1 MAVRPD
7 SATLDPVAMAVIQ
20 SRLERVVREMINTL
34 LRSARAGVLGI
45 ARDFS
50 CCLLTADDELLAWA
64 ESIPIHVMSGPDLM
78 SRWMKTFHPDLRRGD
93 AFLHNSPY
101 HGNSHAADWSILIP
115 VIDDDG
121 IHRFTVLAKAH
132 QGDCGN
138 AEPTTYSYNAR
149 DVYEEGA
156 LIFPCV
162 RAQTDYEDNQDLIR
176 MCRMRI
182 RVPDQWW
189 GDYLAVMGAAR
200 IGERRLLGLV
210 RELGAERLQAY
221 SRQWFDHSEQRM
233 IEAIQALPAARL
245 TATTCHDPL
254 PTVPEGVPIKVTV
267 DIDPVDARI
276 SVDLTDNPDC
286 LPAGINHSEACART
300 AAMIGVFNSIGRDV
314 PSNAGSFRRLDIL
327 LRENCCVG
335 IPRHPASCSAATIDL
350 TARVV
355 GPVQRCFAA
364 LQDGVGMADFAFA
377 APPAGAV
384 ISGRDPRNDEPF
396 VNQLCLAVTG
406 GAGGPDADGWLT
418 AYDAGAAGMLY
429 KDSVEMDEIKHPIR
443 VLEQRLLPDTA
454 GDGRFRGA
462 PGARVRFQATGTP
475 ITVMTNSDG
484 TVHSS
489 EGARGGHGGAGS
501 AQWVQQ
507 ADGSR
512 VELPGFHR
520 HVLEPGDVMVSHAG
534 GGGGYG
540 PPHERPAERVRH
552 DALEGWIT
560 RERAAGVY
568 GVVLDDDDC
577 VDLAATAAR
586 RAALL
591 ATPARPTDV
600 AVVLPA

>member
-1 MAVRPD
+1 
-7 SATLDPVAMAVIQ
+7 MAVIQ

-78 SRWMKTFHPDLRRGD
+78 SRWMKTFHPQLRRGD

-115 VIDDDG
+115 VLDDDG
-121 IHRFTVLAKAH
+121 VHRFTVLAKAH

-162 RAQTDYEDNQDLIR
+162 RAQTDYRDNEDLIR
-176 MCRMRI
+176 MCRLRI

-200 IGERRLLGLV
+200 IGERRLLALL

-233 IEAIQALPAARL
+233 VDAIRALPAARVS
-245 TATTCHDPL
+245 ATTCHDPL
-254 PTVPEGVPIKVTV
+254 PTVPAGVPIKVTV
-267 DIDPVDARI
+267 DVDPVEARI
-276 SVDLTDNPDC
+276 TVDLRDNPDC

-364 LQDGVGMADFAFA
+364 LGDDVGMADFAFA

-384 ISGRDPRNDEPF
+384 ISGRDPRSGEPF

-462 PGARVRFQATGTP
+462 PGARVRFQATDAT

-484 TVHSS
+484 SVHSS
-489 EGARGGHGGAGS
+489 QGARGGHGGAAS
-501 AQWVQQ
+501 AQWVVRP
-507 ADGSR
+507 DGTR

-520 HVLEPGDVMVSHAG
+520 HDLQPGDVMVSHAG

-540 PPHERPAERVRH
+540 PPHERPAELVRR
-552 DALEGWIT
+552 DAAEGWIT
-560 RERAAGVY
+560 RGRADDVY
-568 GVVLDDDDC
+568 GVVLDAGGAIDA
-577 VDLAATAAR
+577 AATSAR
-586 RAALL
+586 RAAL
-591 ATPARPTDV
+591 AAAIEAPGR
-600 AVVLPA
+600 